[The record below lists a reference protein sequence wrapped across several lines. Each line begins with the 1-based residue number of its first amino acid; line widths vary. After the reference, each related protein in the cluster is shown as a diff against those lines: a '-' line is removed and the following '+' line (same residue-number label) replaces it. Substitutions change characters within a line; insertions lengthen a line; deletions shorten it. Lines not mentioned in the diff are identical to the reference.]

1 MSDQL
6 FDDIVLKVALGILLP
21 TALTLIAIHE
31 KKLKRQRYAGEPAA
45 STLPTVRSACTCGDC
60 PCCDPLGLAFH
71 GFEQPIGYGLTNL
84 PVDAGEL
91 DEPDAGFPLPS
102 WATSEICGACH
113 RRSEELGF
121 LCQRC
126 TLVAGRDRVHQV
138 YQLLEDGDYTRAW
151 PLAESIIRD
160 VKHFSSKAPCN

>member
-1 MSDQL
+1 MND
-6 FDDIVLKVALGILLP
+6 FVLVITLGVMVPAILTVLALEGR
-21 TALTLIAIHE
+21 
-31 KKLKRQRYAGEPAA
+31 KGRYRIEVGRPSPA
-45 STLPTVRSACTCGDC
+45 TLPTVRSACTCGDC

-71 GFEQPIGYGLTNL
+71 GFETPIGYGLTNL

-91 DEPDAGFPLPS
+91 DEPDAGFPLPN
-102 WATSEICGACH
+102 WATSEVCGACL

-126 TLVAGRDRVHQV
+126 TLIAGRDRVHQV

-151 PLAESIIRD
+151 PIAEAIIRD